1 VGETRLWVTEDFSP
15 AANTSIRHEIRHG
28 MFRRSGIRLGVLLLL
43 LLVGSVIAASNVS
56 DRIHPADRD
65 VIDRVLFD
73 DEKGQPP
80 VEDEIEFLKRLQS
93 KVLKLVP
100 IGGGIALRS
109 PREPADVLRA
119 GEGLCFDRS
128 RLMKKALLSRGFT
141 VRTVFLVYS
150 SDRKSVIGEILRSG
164 AFTHQILE
172 VKTARGWVFVDTN
185 YPWIGYSGSQTII
198 GQQYNPLD
206 RPHVAIRGLYSRHG
220 LFYPP
225 YNRLPDVNYPEF
237 LIGNLSAAISAA
249 IGW

>member
-1 VGETRLWVTEDFSP
+1 MTSANRNRRAREFPFSVTRVC
-15 AANTSIRHEIRHG
+15 
-28 MFRRSGIRLGVLLLL
+28 VLLITLMCG
-43 LLVGSVIAASNVS
+43 LVVAASHVS
-56 DRIHPADRD
+56 DRVRPADRD
-65 VIDRVLFD
+65 VIELVVF
-73 DEKGQPP
+73 EENEEWPP
-80 VEDEIEFLKRLQS
+80 VEDEIEFVKRLQR

-100 IGGGIALRS
+100 IGEGIALRS

-119 GEGLCFDRS
+119 GQGLCFDRS
-128 RLMKKALLSRGFT
+128 RLMKKALLSRGLT
-141 VRTVFLVYS
+141 VRTVYLVYFS
-150 SDRKSVIGEILRSG
+150 GRESVTGEILRSG
-164 AFTHQILE
+164 ASTHQILE

-237 LIGNLSAAISAA
+237 LIGNLSAAI
-249 IGW
+249 GR